1 MLQLS
6 GQRHGTVNEHPK
18 KQCQIFTGNQT
29 AKVETMPLIFIPMS
43 DKPLDLTGGAQPW
56 LFYSIPRKT
65 ACPFCRC
72 KRGVFRQC
80 SLSRSSNFSLKVFVL
95 IICTR

>member
-1 MLQLS
+1 MALLMN
-6 GQRHGTVNEHPK
+6 TPK